1 MAGRTIGIYPQT
13 RYHFRSNASYRG
25 PWDFLPNER
34 AKVIAEQLT
43 YLEFH
48 EWLMNNLRH
57 AREHE
62 PRNGEWLPLGL
73 TVAEGFYKTDLRLR
87 RPARQSSSLPKHTFH
102 MIFRS
107 ALMAN
112 LHIISALTRRSGEFS
127 FQALKTI
134 AFPLSTGTAFSPFCW

>member
-73 TVAEGFYKTDLRLR
+73 TVAEGFYKTDLR
-87 RPARQSSSLPKHTFH
+87 
-102 MIFRS
+102 
-107 ALMAN
+107 
-112 LHIISALTRRSGEFS
+112 
-127 FQALKTI
+127 
-134 AFPLSTGTAFSPFCW
+134 